1 MKELFASGC
10 LSARHIFLIAVGICK
25 GWRNNLVGASLAV
38 NASTI
43 SNRIPH
49 RSARLPDSSLAISV
63 YLREPLTR
71 TLEVVKANQTFL
83 RKVEKTRNNY
93 VPAATL
99 KTYIDSIDVL
109 YSNQF
114 IDLCRQDSRSRII
127 ASFHFGDFL
136 YGLSKLVA
144 SQPTDR
150 ITKVLSQKECTA
162 TFLGNMERGFGKD
175 VPGAESQ
182 LVLGRVQPRELSAI
196 LRGENTSLVMFADL
210 PSSYGETVA
219 IKFLGRRAWFP
230 KGIAVLSLA
239 NKVPIVPVIC
249 YAKGSKN
256 YVEIGK
262 QIEPTRLKGESK
274 EGAILRITQLSVEF
288 FEYFFKQHQE
298 QWRYLSALPSY
309 FVEPPKENLIKQ

>member
-1 MKELFASGC
+1 MKELFVTGC
-10 LSARHIFLIAVGICK
+10 LVARHVFLIAVETYK
-25 GWRNNLVGASLAV
+25 GWRNNRIGASLAF

-43 SNRIPH
+43 SNRIPV
-49 RSARLPDSSLAISV
+49 RSARLPDYALAISV

-71 TLEVVKANQTFL
+71 TFDVLKENQIFL

-93 VPAATL
+93 VSAATL
-99 KTYIDSIDVL
+99 KTHIDSIDVL

-114 IDLCRQDSRSRII
+114 IDLCQQDSRSKII

-136 YGLSKLVA
+136 YGLNKLVA
-144 SQPTDR
+144 LQPTGR
-150 ITKVLSQKECTA
+150 ITKVLSQSEYSA
-162 TFLGNMERGFGKD
+162 AFLENMLRGFGKD

-182 LVLGRVQPRELSAI
+182 LVLGQVQPRDLSAF
-196 LRGENTSLVMFADL
+196 LRGKNTSLVMFADL

-219 IKFLGRRAWFP
+219 VNFLGRLAWFP
-230 KGIAVLSLA
+230 KGIALLSLS

-249 YAKGSKN
+249 YANGMRN

-262 QIEPTRLKGESK
+262 QIEPVRLKGESK

-309 FVEPPKENLIKQ
+309 FVEPPKENLIK